1 MNTTFLT
8 WLTVAAV
15 VGGGLLL
22 FLGMPASES
31 AAPLVLENIPA
42 ETPAAVESHYWEP
55 VTPVAATPVT
65 MQYVATRSQ
74 PVQPCGSCYPASVVP
89 IHRQYSQAQPCGTCG
104 SPQPAVPI
112 YMQYPQV
119 PSCEQRV
126 PIPCGPVPCSS
137 LPAYCGAY
145 CGTPCGSTC
154 PLSKPGINRNMEL
167 CLDECTFV
175 QLHTTIPHPI
185 CWNVCFEWS
194 ASKGSFL
201 DPTASDPIYYVPNT
215 QFPNGEDVW
224 IVVTIT
230 DGTGAKYTDQ
240 LQLHVVN
247 SR

>member
-22 FLGMPASES
+22 FLGMPASEG
-31 AAPLVLENIPA
+31 ATPLVLEPISA

-55 VTPVAATPVT
+55 VTPVA
-65 MQYVATRSQ
+65 MQYVATASQ
-74 PVQPCGSCYPASVVP
+74 PVQPCGSCYPAPV
-89 IHRQYSQAQPCGTCG
+89 
-104 SPQPAVPI
+104 VPI

-137 LPAYCGAY
+137 LPAYCGTY
-145 CGTPCGSTC
+145 CGTPCESTC
-154 PLSKPGINRNMEL
+154 PLSRPGINRNMEL

-175 QLHTTIPHPI
+175 QLHTTIPYPI
-185 CWNVCFEWS
+185 CSNVCFEWS

-201 DPTASDPIYYVPNT
+201 DPRASDPIYYVPST

-224 IVVTIT
+224 IVVTMT
-230 DGTGAKYTDQ
+230 DRTGAKYTDQ

-247 SR
+247 LR